1 MEKIGL
7 VLFAAF
13 ILGLILLDLGMVVSL
28 VVPGDER
35 KQMIV
40 WKASAYTLLG
50 VTGSL
55 ILNIVQSLIQ
65 MHPVLINPFI
75 KLGSTATIYFAF
87 LLYYKRKYGG

>member
-28 VVPGDER
+28 VIPGDER

-40 WKASAYTLLG
+40 WKASA
-50 VTGSL
+50 
-55 ILNIVQSLIQ
+55 
-65 MHPVLINPFI
+65 
-75 KLGSTATIYFAF
+75 
-87 LLYYKRKYGG
+87 

>member
-65 MHPVLINPFI
+65 MDLVLINPFI

>member
-28 VVPGDER
+28 VIPGDER

-40 WKASAYTLLG
+40 WKA
-50 VTGSL
+50 
-55 ILNIVQSLIQ
+55 
-65 MHPVLINPFI
+65 PV
-75 KLGSTATIYFAF
+75 Y
-87 LLYYKRKYGG
+87 